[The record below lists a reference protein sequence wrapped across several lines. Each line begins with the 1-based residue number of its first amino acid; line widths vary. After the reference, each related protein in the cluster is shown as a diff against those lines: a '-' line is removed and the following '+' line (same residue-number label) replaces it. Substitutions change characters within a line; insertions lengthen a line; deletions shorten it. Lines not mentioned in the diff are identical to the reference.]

1 MNMTNPGAALQSL
14 RRKVPHIC
22 PVCGERFEGYE
33 YARVCRKPACKSKAK
48 RLKKAK
54 ANKKPAD

>member
-1 MNMTNPGAALQSL
+1 MKPMANPGAALQSL

-33 YARVCRKPACKSKAK
+33 YAVVCPKPACKSKAK
-48 RLKKAK
+48 RLKKAT
-54 ANKKPAD
+54 ANKKPA

>member
-1 MNMTNPGAALQSL
+1 MTNPGSALQSL

-33 YARVCRKPACKSKAK
+33 YAVVCPKPACKSKHK
-48 RLKKAK
+48 RLKAK

>member
-1 MNMTNPGAALQSL
+1 MTNPGAALQSL

-48 RLKKAK
+48 RLKAK

>member
-1 MNMTNPGAALQSL
+1 MTNPGAALQSL

-48 RLKKAK
+48 RLKAK
-54 ANKKPAD
+54 ANKKPA